1 MKKVVSFIICCLFLA
16 FPVCSFVVEARPP
29 NDGEFVWI
37 EPKCAPGFC
46 LDADRRTIERGANGA
61 TCNIWG
67 HVEEGAACQ
76 TWHAEKISDVGLQYK
91 FICGANGGF
100 LRRPKAL
107 IEFSDSRVATWS
119 SDWGTNQRWTLT
131 DAGDGYFFIINQ
143 ASGNY
148 LTVNGDS
155 GGSEV
160 WGYQFT
166 GSDAQKWRIH

>member
-1 MKKVVSFIICCLFLA
+1 MKKVVSFIICCLVLA
-16 FPVCSFVVEARPP
+16 FAVCIFVVEDRPP

-37 EPKCAPGFC
+37 EPKCAPGLC
-46 LDADRRTIERGANGA
+46 LDADRGPIERGENGA

-76 TWHAEKISDVGLQYK
+76 TWRAKRLGTYGLQYK
-91 FICGANGGF
+91 FICCANRGT
-100 LRRPKAL
+100 KAL
-107 IEFSDSRVATWS
+107 IEFDDSSRAATWD
-119 SDWGTNQRWTLT
+119 SDWGPNQKWTLT

-143 ASGNY
+143 QSGRY

-155 GGSEV
+155 AGSEV